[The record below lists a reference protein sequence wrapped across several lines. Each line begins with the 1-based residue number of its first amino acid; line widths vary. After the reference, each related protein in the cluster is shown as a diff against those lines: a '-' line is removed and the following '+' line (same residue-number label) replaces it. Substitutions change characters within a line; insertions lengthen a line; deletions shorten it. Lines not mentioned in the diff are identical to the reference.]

1 MANSSSKSKEKSSPK
16 KKKVQKGLS
25 KFIKKLDI
33 RKKAIPVL
41 LAGTVLAGVGI
52 GAYKIGKNNGQKESI
67 SYVDENTE
75 GFDSIGLL
83 GTGKVEEDNFVI
95 LDIGDHNT
103 VETSFQNKRM
113 KLCND
118 NNISLGVVIS
128 SDAENECDIYNDV
141 DYAKGI
147 IRDYKIDFPVYLNID
162 KIVNNKKLNNDEKS
176 KIIHDF
182 LNKCSKNGMYVGIS
196 GTDTNLC
203 KLSKFFDTTPYDSY
217 LIMDKEKISY
227 DGVYNVYKKLDGKI
241 VCKSDLS
248 KTISSLGLN
257 SSKKFL
263 NDEYVAVHDMDDFE
277 NLVLKYGIGYD
288 DLLEFNDLSKRDIKD
303 GKLIR
308 VPCLY
313 SIPSYS
319 SSNNSSN
326 NRTVSGE
333 YLKGC
338 DISYCQADNNNW
350 PVLKENF
357 DYIILKCNQGL
368 AEDDYFENNALSCN
382 SYDIPIGVY
391 TFNNYWKTNTA
402 GLEQFKKQQKEQAE
416 FAVSCLKGKK
426 IDYPVYLDV
435 EKQGFTID
443 NDLPL
448 EYANAMLD
456 IWYDTISSAGYIP
469 GLYLNQSVASCIK
482 SVVSDYELSDKFE
495 IWLAGGAQY
504 EAKSNGE
511 YIRYE
516 IDDIEVPDYF
526 TNNLFGVSM
535 CQPGL
540 VVNAGSGNS
549 GGFLDFDFCKV
560 DYANRNSGKNS
571 SDNDSKSKDDI
582 KEFRRIHKMV
592 PITCVGLASLGIIGF
607 GISKNKKKKEE
618 EKKAKTKSK
627 KK

>member
-368 AEDDYFENNALSCN
+368 TEDDYFENNALSCN

-391 TFNNYWKTNTA
+391 TFNNYWKTNTV

-560 DYANRNSGKNS
+560 DYANRNSNNDNS
-571 SDNDSKSKDDI
+571 SNNIKQKDDI
-582 KEFRRIHKMV
+582 KKFRRIHKMV